1 MKHPLGDRQPGEHM
15 PQPKHKRPFGVI
27 VIAFLLLL
35 NGMLATARGAGI
47 AYQFYE
53 EQNGQLEPDKISER
67 AEDLTLIEW
76 LTLPMTAAGIV
87 IAWGMWTLRPAAW
100 LATMTLQGLYLA
112 AHLYD
117 YSQGRNIYPQ
127 LLVTVLTVFYLN
139 QRDVKLVFRTRGTT
153 ARRGSSS

>member
-1 MKHPLGDRQPGEHM
+1 M
-15 PQPKHKRPFGVI
+15 PHPKHKRPFGVTI
-27 VIAFLLLL
+27 IAFLLLL
-35 NGMLATARGAGI
+35 NGMLATARSARI
-47 AYQFYE
+47 VYQFYE

-76 LTLPMTAAGIV
+76 LTLPITAAGIV
-87 IAWGMWTLRPAAW
+87 IACGMWALRPAAW

-112 AHLYD
+112 AQLYD
-117 YSQGRNIYPQ
+117 YSQGQNVYPQ

-153 ARRGSSS
+153 ARRESSS

>member
-1 MKHPLGDRQPGEHM
+1 ML
-15 PQPKHKRPFGVI
+15 QPKHKRPFGVI
-27 VIAFLLLL
+27 IIAFLLLL

-53 EQNGQLEPDKISER
+53 EQNGHLEPDKISDR

-76 LTLPMTAAGIV
+76 LTLPVTAAGIV
-87 IAWGMWTLRPAAW
+87 IAWGIWALRPAAW

-112 AHLYD
+112 AQLYD
-117 YSQGRNIYPQ
+117 YSQGQNVYPQ

-139 QRDVKLVFRTRGTT
+139 QHDVKLVFHTISTT
-153 ARRGSSS
+153 ERSGSSS